1 MILLLEKLPGK
12 EVDMID
18 TYVSKMEEGLRSRN
32 ALNASLK
39 SLHNMIANTNFEKVV
54 QNYSEVYGITSLKES
69 DIKSNPGTSKK
80 TLVPL
85 IGWIGG
91 TIPVYLG
98 TTNGTDADI
107 STITHSLKFDT
118 TDETTDS
125 VETKKRKSGRPW
137 AGDYETTEEGNSFT
151 KEFNGI
157 KVSVKESVV
166 TKYLKVSQR
175 YDNITSLWIINYS
188 ITKISKSER
197 SFDFTNADLQ
207 ILQRI

>member
-1 MILLLEKLPGK
+1 
-12 EVDMID
+12 MID

-39 SLHNMIANTNFEKVV
+39 SLHNMIANTNFGKVI
-54 QNYSEVYGITSLKES
+54 QNYSEIYGITSLKES
-69 DIKSNPGTSKK
+69 DIKFNAGSSKK
-80 TLVPL
+80 TLIPL

-98 TTNGTDADI
+98 TTNGLEANT
-107 STITHSLKFDT
+107 STITNSLKFDT
-118 TDETTDS
+118 TDEKVDS
-125 VETKKRKSGRPW
+125 VETKKRYSGNPW
-137 AGDYETTEEGNSFT
+137 GKDYETTEEGNSFT

-157 KVSVKESVV
+157 KVSVKESIV
-166 TKYLKVSQR
+166 TKYQKVSQR
-175 YDNITSLWIINYS
+175 HDKMTDIWIINYT

-197 SFDFTNADLQ
+197 SFDFTEADLQ

>member
-1 MILLLEKLPGK
+1 
-12 EVDMID
+12 MID

-54 QNYSEVYGITSLKES
+54 QNYSEVYGITSLKET
-69 DIKSNPGTSKK
+69 DIKSSPSTSKK
-80 TLVPL
+80 ALVPL

-98 TTNGTDADI
+98 TTNGTDTDT
-107 STITHSLKFDT
+107 STITHSLKFNT
-118 TDETTDS
+118 TDEITDS
-125 VETKKRKSGRPW
+125 VETKTRKSGNPW
-137 AGDYETTEEGNSFT
+137 TGDCETTGEGNSFT
-151 KEFNGI
+151 REYNGI

-166 TKYLKVSQR
+166 SKYRKVSQHK
-175 YDNITSLWIINYS
+175 DEFTGLWIINYT

>member
-1 MILLLEKLPGK
+1 
-12 EVDMID
+12 MID

-39 SLHNMIANTNFEKVV
+39 SLHNMIANTNFGKVV
-54 QNYSEVYGITSLKES
+54 QNYSEVYGITSIKENN
-69 DIKSNPGTSKK
+69 IKSNAGSSKK

-98 TTNGTDADI
+98 TTNGAEANT
-107 STITHSLKFDT
+107 STITNFLKFNT

-125 VETKKRKSGRPW
+125 VETKTRKSGNPW
-137 AGDYETTEEGNSFT
+137 TGDYETTEEGNSFT
-151 KEFNGI
+151 KEINGI
-157 KVSVKESVV
+157 KVSAKESVV
-166 TKYLKVSQR
+166 SRYHKVSQR
-175 YDNITSLWIINYS
+175 KDEITSLWIIKYT

>member
-1 MILLLEKLPGK
+1 
-12 EVDMID
+12 MID

-39 SLHNMIANTNFEKVV
+39 SLHNMIANTNFGKIV

-69 DIKSNPGTSKK
+69 DIKFNTGSSKK
-80 TLVPL
+80 SLVPL

-98 TTNGTDADI
+98 TTNGSEADT

-118 TDETTDS
+118 TDETTES
-125 VETKKRKSGRPW
+125 VETKKRESAKPW
-137 AGDYETTEEGNSFT
+137 SGDYEKTEEGDSFT

-157 KVSVKESVV
+157 KVSAKESVV
-166 TKYLKVSQR
+166 TKYNKVSEHK
-175 YDNITSLWIINYS
+175 NYFGFWVTTYTV
-188 ITKISKSER
+188 TKISKSER

>member
-1 MILLLEKLPGK
+1 
-12 EVDMID
+12 MID

-39 SLHNMIANTNFEKVV
+39 SLHNMIANTNFGKVI
-54 QNYSEVYGITSLKES
+54 QNYSEIYGITSLKES
-69 DIKSNPGTSKK
+69 DIKFNKSSSKK
-80 TLVPL
+80 PLIPL

-98 TTNGTDADI
+98 TTNGLEANT
-107 STITHSLKFDT
+107 STITNSLKFDT
-118 TDETTDS
+118 TDETVEST
-125 VETKKRKSGRPW
+125 ETKTRYSGNPW
-137 AGDYETTEEGNSFT
+137 GEDYETTEEGNSFT

-157 KVSVKESVV
+157 KVSVKESVIS
-166 TKYLKVSQR
+166 KYHMVSQHKDR
-175 YDNITSLWIINYS
+175 DTWIITYT

-197 SFDFTNADLQ
+197 SFDFTEADLQ

>member
-1 MILLLEKLPGK
+1 MILLQVKHLGK
-12 EVDMID
+12 EGKMID
-18 TYVSKMEEGLRSRN
+18 TYISKMEEGLRSRN

-69 DIKSNPGTSKK
+69 DIKSHPGISKK
-80 TLVPL
+80 PLVPL
-85 IGWIGG
+85 IGWVGG

-98 TTNGTDADI
+98 TTNGTDADT
-107 STITHSLKFDT
+107 STITHSLKFET

-125 VETKKRKSGRPW
+125 VETKKRRSGNPW
-137 AGDYETTEEGNSFT
+137 TGDYETTEEGNSFI
-151 KEFNGI
+151 KEFGGI
-157 KVSVKESVV
+157 KVSVKESVI
-166 TKYLKVSQR
+166 TKYRKSSQR
-175 YDNITSLWIINYS
+175 YDEMTGLWIINYT

-197 SFDFTNADLQ
+197 SFDFTKADLQ

>member
-1 MILLLEKLPGK
+1 
-12 EVDMID
+12 MID

-39 SLHNMIANTNFEKVV
+39 SLHNMIANTNFETVV

-98 TTNGTDADI
+98 TTNGTDDT

-137 AGDYETTEEGNSFT
+137 DGDYETTEEGNSFT
-151 KEFNGI
+151 KEINGI

-166 TKYLKVSQR
+166 SKYHKVSQR
-175 YDNITSLWIINYS
+175 KDNITGLWIINYT

>member
-1 MILLLEKLPGK
+1 
-12 EVDMID
+12 MID

-39 SLHNMIANTNFEKVV
+39 SLHNMIANTNFGTVV

-69 DIKSNPGTSKK
+69 DIKSNPGSSKK
-80 TLVPL
+80 ALVPL

-98 TTNGTDADI
+98 TTNGSDADT
-107 STITHSLKFDT
+107 STITNSLKFDT
-118 TDETTDS
+118 TDEITDS
-125 VETKKRKSGRPW
+125 VETKKRKSATLWR
-137 AGDYETTEEGNSFT
+137 GDFEKTEEGDSFT

-157 KVSVKESVV
+157 KVSNKESVV
-166 TKYLKVSQR
+166 TKYNKVSEYR
-175 YDNITSLWIINYS
+175 NFSGLWVTTYTE
-188 ITKISKSER
+188 TKISKSER

>member
-1 MILLLEKLPGK
+1 
-12 EVDMID
+12 
-18 TYVSKMEEGLRSRN
+18 MEEGLRSRN

-69 DIKSNPGTSKK
+69 DIKSHSGISKK
-80 TLVPL
+80 PLVPL

-98 TTNGTDADI
+98 TTNGTDSDT

-125 VETKKRKSGRPW
+125 VETKTRRSGNPW
-137 AGDYETTEEGNSFT
+137 QGDYDTTEQGNSFI

-157 KVSVKESVV
+157 KVSVKESVISR
-166 TKYLKVSQR
+166 YHKVSEYKDQW
-175 YDNITSLWIINYS
+175 DVWIITYT
-188 ITKISKSER
+188 ITKILKSER

-207 ILQRI
+207 VLQRV

>member
-1 MILLLEKLPGK
+1 
-12 EVDMID
+12 MID

-39 SLHNMIANTNFEKVV
+39 SLHNMIANTNFGTVV

-69 DIKSNPGTSKK
+69 DIKSNPGSSKK
-80 TLVPL
+80 SLVPL

-98 TTNGTDADI
+98 TINGTDADT
-107 STITHSLKFDT
+107 STITNSLKFDT

-125 VETKKRKSGRPW
+125 VETKKRRSGNPW
-137 AGDYETTEEGNSFT
+137 TGDYETTEEGNSFT

-166 TKYLKVSQR
+166 TKYRKVSQR
-175 YDNITSLWIINYS
+175 YDEITSLWIINYT